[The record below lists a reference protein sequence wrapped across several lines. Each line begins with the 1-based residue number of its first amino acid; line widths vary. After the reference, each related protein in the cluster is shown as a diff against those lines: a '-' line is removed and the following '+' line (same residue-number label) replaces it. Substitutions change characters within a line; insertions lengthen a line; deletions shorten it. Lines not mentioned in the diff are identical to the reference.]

1 MSAIDEQS
9 VRSRDRESS
18 ILHGGGD
25 GGGGSRM
32 NATSLVGNINGS
44 AKMKNEAEMKRLQRH
59 RKFQKD
65 STIYGI
71 PVKNNNNIDLS

>member
-1 MSAIDEQS
+1 
-9 VRSRDRESS
+9 
-18 ILHGGGD
+18 
-25 GGGGSRM
+25 M
-32 NATSLVGNINGS
+32 NATSPVGIVNGS
-44 AKMKNEAEMKRLQRH
+44 IKMKNEAEMKRLQRH